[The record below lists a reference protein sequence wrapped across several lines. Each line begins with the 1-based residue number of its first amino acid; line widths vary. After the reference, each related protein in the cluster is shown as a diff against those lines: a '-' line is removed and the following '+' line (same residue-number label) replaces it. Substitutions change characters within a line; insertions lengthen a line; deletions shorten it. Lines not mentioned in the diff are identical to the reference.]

1 MFSSSAMVDHSYF
14 SLLSITTLCKKATV
28 TEYNLV
34 QLHMIEVQIIAFK
47 RKIQK

>member
-1 MFSSSAMVDHSYF
+1 MFSSSTMVDHSY
-14 SLLSITTLCKKATV
+14 SLLLSITTLCKKAIV

-47 RKIQK
+47 IKIQK